1 MGETSRTQWKGL
13 FCQSQEQNDTMGR
26 PQNPR
31 VKSDRCNVSLF
42 TFIYLFVCYLKIRM
56 NQEDPLPPGWE
67 MRITD
72 DGVHY
77 FVDHNTR
84 TTTFQDPRPG
94 ATKG

>member
-1 MGETSRTQWKGL
+1 MMNY
-13 FCQSQEQNDTMGR
+13 F
-26 PQNPR
+26 
-31 VKSDRCNVSLF
+31 
-42 TFIYLFVCYLKIRM
+42 RM

-94 ATKG
+94 ATKGYKFEIERIKISHLIL